1 MHLTFLC
8 RSEDEKETWSF
19 LSVLFG
25 DDPRRQLL
33 KHLNFEPAPP
43 ASAAAPAAEE
53 SSTATAAA
61 TNGVQD
67 LSLDG
72 AKAQTDTTAAVKE
85 NGEEDGLKEPEEED
99 FFEKLPSTPPADTKV
114 VEPVRLSLL
123 KLVRF
128 GCCVDVLGVVV
139 PVLKALIV

>member
-1 MHLTFLC
+1 M
-8 RSEDEKETWSF
+8 
-19 LSVLFG
+19 SVLFG

-43 ASAAAPAAEE
+43 ASAAAPAVEE
-53 SSTATAAA
+53 SSTAAAAA

-72 AKAQTDTTAAVKE
+72 AKAETDSAAATAVKE
-85 NGEEDGLKEPEEED
+85 NGENADGLKEPEEED

-114 VEPVRLSLL
+114 VETVRRIRRRSCSFDAALMCGVLCIGLL
-123 KLVRF
+123 RQV
-128 GCCVDVLGVVV
+128 
-139 PVLKALIV
+139 